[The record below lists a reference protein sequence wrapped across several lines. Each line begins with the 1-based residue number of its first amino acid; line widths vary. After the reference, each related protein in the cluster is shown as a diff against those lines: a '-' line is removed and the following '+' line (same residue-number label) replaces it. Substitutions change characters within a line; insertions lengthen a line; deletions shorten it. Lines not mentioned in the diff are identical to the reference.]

1 MLVSV
6 VVQKRNEEEPKL
18 ALRASADDDVEEFC
32 EYAVNKEKEGVQK
45 GKQNIAKME

>member
-32 EYAVNKEKEGVQK
+32 EYAVNRKKKEYKKESR
-45 GKQNIAKME
+45 I